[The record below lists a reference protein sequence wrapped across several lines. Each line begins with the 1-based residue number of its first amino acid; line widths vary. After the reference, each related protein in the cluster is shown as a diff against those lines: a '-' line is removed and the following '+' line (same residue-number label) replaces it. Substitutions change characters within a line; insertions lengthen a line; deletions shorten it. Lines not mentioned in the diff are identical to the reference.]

1 MVRLGFII
9 GFIATIGVLLSGLA
23 AYRVHE
29 QELTVNGIAIARAI
43 DVHASL
49 VQDRLTER
57 ELLAR
62 VASGLF
68 RTPSVVKANMLQP
81 LRSSIYAF
89 KTDFVVAGWIAR
101 LKPAE
106 LDAARAQLASAG
118 FPNPAIRSDDD
129 KPLGTGAPDQPI
141 DVLMDVEP
149 RNKETAGLAGRSY
162 DQHPILGPMLAQAM
176 DSGKPVASDPLPLL
190 RSDGPIGLVLAA
202 PVLQEGEAQ
211 PAGFVTFSYELAPL
225 MLANDD
231 LSLFSVVLRDPRN
244 PEVELIANHQ
254 GSVSSRLT
262 AADGPP
268 PSMVRTVT
276 FGGRDWSLGYYAK
289 TNAVKRAEET
299 AVVVAA
305 IGLALTAI
313 ICGLFG
319 YVAYNNLRLSREIQV
334 RIGFERRL
342 TAVIDELNHRVKNI
356 LAVIQSIVTR
366 TLRHGSDIDVARE
379 LLIGRIHAMSNVVSL
394 LSESQW
400 QGVKLKG
407 LFEARAIPHA
417 ERIAVSGPD
426 IAVSARAAQS
436 LSLLF
441 FELASHSDEGLSLV
455 GKHPHIVAHW
465 DVTGEEPDT
474 IFHFRWEEFN
484 TSEAT
489 RRADSDFGLILLD
502 RVAPEALGG
511 VSKRYFTDVSYVY
524 ELTAPMETVVDM
536 TERDRTEQ
544 FAIAPR
550 RAAMTG
556 QPSSLRKQALPYHA
570 MSEVGKG
577 WSDADY
583 HNDWGYGPACAGTTN
598 INRSSASAATQSTPQ
613 SKLEVLRRL
622 RSSQ

>member
-9 GFIATIGVLLSGLA
+9 GFIALIGVLLSGLA
-23 AYRVHE
+23 AYRVHN
-29 QELTVNGIAIARAI
+29 QELTVDGIALARAI

-68 RTPSVVKANMLQP
+68 RAPSVIKANMLQP
-81 LRSSIYAF
+81 LRASIYAF
-89 KTDFVVAGWIAR
+89 KTDFVVASWVAR
-101 LKPAE
+101 LKPNE
-106 LDAARAQLASAG
+106 LDAARAELARAV
-118 FPNPAIRSDDD
+118 FPNATIRDYDDQ
-129 KPLGTGAPDQPI
+129 PLGGRALDGPI

-149 RNKETAGLAGRSY
+149 RNAETMAFAGRSL
-162 DQHPILGPMLAQAM
+162 DQQPVLGPMLARAM
-176 DSGKPVASDPLPLL
+176 AEGKPIASDPLPVL
-190 RSDGPIGLVLAA
+190 RPDGPIGLVLAA
-202 PVLQEGEAQ
+202 PVLPEGGAQ
-211 PAGFVTFSYELAPL
+211 PAGFVTFSYDLASL
-225 MLANDD
+225 MLTNDD
-231 LSLFSVVLRDPRN
+231 LSLFSVVLKDPRDPDS
-244 PEVELIANHQ
+244 ELIANREGVVTMRTASPQ
-254 GSVSSRLT
+254 GP
-262 AADGPP
+262 A
-268 PSMVRTVT
+268 PSMLRTVT

-289 TNAVKRAEET
+289 TNAALRAGRT
-299 AVVVAA
+299 AAVVAA
-305 IGLALTAI
+305 IGLALTTI

-366 TLRHGSDIDVARE
+366 TLRHGADIDVARE

-400 QGVKLKG
+400 QGVKLRG

-426 IAVSARAAQS
+426 ISVSARAAQS

-465 DVTGEEPDT
+465 EVTGEEPDS

-484 TSEAT
+484 TSAAT
-489 RRADSDFGLILLD
+489 RRADSDFGVILLE

-536 TERDRTEQ
+536 TERDRAEQ
-544 FAIAPR
+544 FA
-550 RAAMTG
+550 M
-556 QPSSLRKQALPYHA
+556 PSR
-570 MSEVGKG
+570 EG
-577 WSDADY
+577 
-583 HNDWGYGPACAGTTN
+583 
-598 INRSSASAATQSTPQ
+598 R
-613 SKLEVLRRL
+613 
-622 RSSQ
+622 

>member
-9 GFIATIGVLLSGLA
+9 GFIALIGVLLSGLA

-29 QELTVNGIAIARAI
+29 QEVALDGIALARAI

-68 RTPSVVKANMLQP
+68 RTPAVVKANMLQP
-81 LRSSIYAF
+81 LRASIYAF
-89 KTDFVVAGWIAR
+89 KTDFVVASWIAR
-101 LKPAE
+101 VKPGELAAAEAE
-106 LDAARAQLASAG
+106 LKNAG
-118 FPNPAIRSDDD
+118 FTNPTIRDFDDQPLDIKAID
-129 KPLGTGAPDQPI
+129 KPI
-141 DVLMDVEP
+141 DVLMDLEP
-149 RNKETAGLAGRSY
+149 RSPDTLGFPGRSY
-162 DQHPILGPMLAQAM
+162 NRHSVVGPMLAQAAAG
-176 DSGKPVASDPLPLL
+176 GKPVSSDPIPLL
-190 RSDGPIGLVLAA
+190 HQGGPVGIVLAS
-202 PVLQEGEAQ
+202 PVPQEGGSG

-225 MLANDD
+225 MLVNDD
-231 LSLFSVVLRDPRN
+231 RSLFSVVLKDPRDSN
-244 PEVELIANHQ
+244 DEFVASEQ
-254 GSVSSRLT
+254 GVVTLRPVK
-262 AADGPP
+262 ADGPA

-276 FGGRDWSLGYYAK
+276 FGGRDWSLAYYAK
-289 TNAVKRAEET
+289 TNLTTRAQQT
-299 AVVVAA
+299 AIIVAA
-305 IGLALTAI
+305 IGLALTGI

-366 TLRHGSDIDVARE
+366 TLRHGSDIDTSRE
-379 LLIGRIHAMSNVVSL
+379 LLIGRIHAMSNVVTL

-407 LFEARAIPHA
+407 LFESRAIPHA
-417 ERIAVSGPD
+417 ERIVVNGPD

-455 GKHPHIVAHW
+455 GKHPHIVVNW
-465 DVTGEEPDT
+465 EITGEGPEA

-484 TSEAT
+484 TSAAT
-489 RRADSDFGLILLD
+489 RREDSDFGLILLD

-511 VSKRYFTDVSYVY
+511 TAQRYFTDVSYVY

-544 FAIAPR
+544 ISAPVR
-550 RAAMTG
+550 
-556 QPSSLRKQALPYHA
+556 PLR
-570 MSEVGKG
+570 
-577 WSDADY
+577 
-583 HNDWGYGPACAGTTN
+583 
-598 INRSSASAATQSTPQ
+598 
-613 SKLEVLRRL
+613 
-622 RSSQ
+622 

>member
-1 MVRLGFII
+1 LLLHYARWLAFILFRFVIVPADGGYFFANSSFPSKRVVRLGFII
-9 GFIATIGVLLSGLA
+9 GFIALVGVLLSGLA
-23 AYRVHE
+23 AYRVHD
-29 QELTVNGIAIARAI
+29 QELTVDGIALARAI

-68 RTPSVVKANMLQP
+68 RAPSVVKADMLQP

-89 KTDFVVAGWIAR
+89 KTDFVIASWIAR
-101 LKPAE
+101 LRPDE
-106 LDAARAQLASAG
+106 LEAARRELATAG
-118 FPNPAIRSDDD
+118 FPNPTIRNFDDRPLDTRSLD
-129 KPLGTGAPDQPI
+129 KPVNVA
-141 DVLMDVEP
+141 MDLEP
-149 RNKETAGLAGRSY
+149 RNAETMAFAGRVL
-162 DQHPILGPMLAQAM
+162 DRQPVMGPTLARAM
-176 DSGKPVASDPLPLL
+176 TEGKPVASDPAPLL
-190 RSDGPIGLVLAA
+190 WPDGPIGIVLAA
-202 PVLQEGEAQ
+202 PVLQEGVAA
-211 PAGFVTFSYELAPL
+211 PAGFVSFSYELAPL

-231 LSLFSVVLRDPRN
+231 LSLFSVVLKDPRSPN
-244 PEVELIANHQ
+244 GELIENDQ
-254 GSVSSRLT
+254 GIVTSRT
-262 AADGPP
+262 ASQDGPA
-268 PSMVRTVT
+268 PSVTRTVT
-276 FGGRDWSLGYYAK
+276 FGDRDWSLGYYAK
-289 TNAVKRAEET
+289 INAAARAQQT
-299 AVVVAA
+299 AIIVAA
-305 IGLALTAI
+305 IGLALTGI

-319 YVAYNNLRLSREIQV
+319 YVAYNNLRLSREIEV

-366 TLRHGSDIDVARE
+366 TLRHGSDVDIARE

-465 DVTGEEPDT
+465 DVTGEDSDT
-474 IFHFRWEEFN
+474 TFHFRWEEFN
-484 TSEAT
+484 TSAAT
-489 RRADSDFGLILLD
+489 RREDSDFGVILLD

-524 ELTAPMETVVDM
+524 ELTAPMQTVIDM
-536 TERDRTEQ
+536 TERDRAEQ
-544 FAIAPR
+544 FSAP
-550 RAAMTG
+550 
-556 QPSSLRKQALPYHA
+556 P
-570 MSEVGKG
+570 
-577 WSDADY
+577 
-583 HNDWGYGPACAGTTN
+583 
-598 INRSSASAATQSTPQ
+598 NRPP
-613 SKLEVLRRL
+613 R
-622 RSSQ
+622 

>member
-1 MVRLGFII
+1 VVRLGFII
-9 GFIATIGVLLSGLA
+9 GFIALIGVLLSGLA
-23 AYRVHE
+23 AYRVHD
-29 QELTVNGIAIARAI
+29 QELTVDGIALARAI

-68 RTPSVVKANMLQP
+68 RAPSVIKANMLQP

-89 KTDFVVAGWIAR
+89 KTDFIVASWIAR
-101 LKPAE
+101 LKPNE
-106 LDAARAQLASAG
+106 LDAARKELATAG
-118 FPNPAIRSDDD
+118 FSNPVIRGFDDQPLNTRALD
-129 KPLGTGAPDQPI
+129 KPI

-149 RNKETAGLAGRSY
+149 RDAETMRFLGRSY
-162 DQHPILGPMLAQAM
+162 DRDPVQGPTLAQAM
-176 DSGKPVASDPLPLL
+176 ADGKPVASDPTPLL
-190 RSDGPIGLVLAA
+190 RPDGQIGLVLAT
-202 PVLQEGEAQ
+202 PVLQETDAS

-225 MLANDD
+225 MLANDEM
-231 LSLFSVVLRDPRN
+231 SLFSVVLKDPR
-244 PEVELIANHQ
+244 H
-254 GSVSSRLT
+254 
-262 AADGPP
+262 ADGELVADDRGIVTSRTVALEAPT
-268 PSMVRTVT
+268 PSSTRTVT
-276 FGGRDWSLGYYAK
+276 FGGRDWGLAYYAK
-289 TNAVKRAEET
+289 TNSLMRAQQT
-299 AVVVAA
+299 AAIVAA
-305 IGLALTAI
+305 IGLALTGI
-313 ICGLFG
+313 VCGLFG

-366 TLRHGSDIDVARE
+366 TLRHGSDIDVARD

-426 IAVSARAAQS
+426 VAVSARAAQS

-465 DVTGEEPDT
+465 EVTGEEPDT
-474 IFHFRWEEFN
+474 TFHFRWEEFN
-484 TSEAT
+484 TSAAT
-489 RRADSDFGLILLD
+489 RREDSDFGVILLD

-511 VSKRYFTDVSYVY
+511 VSQRYFTEASYVY
-524 ELTAPMETVVDM
+524 ELTAPMQTVVDL

-544 FAIAPR
+544 LSAPPR
-550 RAAMTG
+550 PGR
-556 QPSSLRKQALPYHA
+556 
-570 MSEVGKG
+570 
-577 WSDADY
+577 
-583 HNDWGYGPACAGTTN
+583 
-598 INRSSASAATQSTPQ
+598 
-613 SKLEVLRRL
+613 
-622 RSSQ
+622 

>member
-1 MVRLGFII
+1 VVRLGLIT
-9 GFIATIGVLLSGLA
+9 GFIALIGVLLSGLA
-23 AYRVHE
+23 AYRVHD
-29 QELTVNGIAIARAI
+29 QELTVDRIALARAI

-68 RTPSVVKANMLQP
+68 RSPSVIKPNMLQP

-101 LKPAE
+101 LRPEE
-106 LDAARAQLASAG
+106 LSAAHDELSQAG
-118 FPNPAIRSDDD
+118 FPNPAIRGFDDR
-129 KPLGTGAPDQPI
+129 PLDAASLDRPV

-149 RNKETAGLAGRSY
+149 RNEQTMSFPGQCL
-162 DQHPILGPMLAQAM
+162 DEHPILGPMLAQALADM
-176 DSGKPVASDPLPLL
+176 RPVASNPFPLL
-190 RSDGPIGLVLAA
+190 RADGPIGLVLAA
-202 PVLQEGEAQ
+202 PVLQDGEPE

-231 LSLFSVVLRDPRN
+231 LSLFSVALKDPHEEN
-244 PEVELIANHQ
+244 GELIANER
-254 GSVSSRLT
+254 GVVISRAT
-262 AADGPP
+262 SPQDPAPR
-268 PSMVRTVT
+268 VTRTIS
-276 FGGRDWSLGYYAK
+276 FGGRDWSLDYYAK
-289 TNAVKRAEET
+289 TNAASRARHT
-299 AVVVAA
+299 AAIVAA

-313 ICGLFG
+313 VCGLFG
-319 YVAYNNLRLSREIQV
+319 YVAYNNLRLSREIHV

-400 QGVKLKG
+400 QGVPLRG
-407 LFEARAIPHA
+407 LFEARTIPHA
-417 ERIAVSGPD
+417 DRIAISGPE
-426 IAVSARAAQS
+426 IVVSARAAQS

-465 DVTGEEPDT
+465 EVTGEEPGT
-474 IFHFRWEEFN
+474 AFHFRWEEFN
-484 TSEAT
+484 TSAAT
-489 RRADSDFGLILLD
+489 RRADSDFGVILLD

-511 VSKRYFTDVSYVY
+511 TSRRYFTDVSYVY
-524 ELTAPMETVVDM
+524 ELTAPMDTVVDM
-536 TERDRTEQ
+536 SERDRTEQ
-544 FAIAPR
+544 FSAP
-550 RAAMTG
+550 
-556 QPSSLRKQALPYHA
+556 PK
-570 MSEVGKG
+570 
-577 WSDADY
+577 
-583 HNDWGYGPACAGTTN
+583 PAG
-598 INRSSASAATQSTPQ
+598 
-613 SKLEVLRRL
+613 
-622 RSSQ
+622 

>member
-9 GFIATIGVLLSGLA
+9 GFIALIGVLLSGLA
-23 AYRVHE
+23 AYRVHD
-29 QELTVNGIAIARAI
+29 QELTVDGIALARAI

-68 RTPSVVKANMLQP
+68 RAPAVMKANMLQP

-89 KTDFVVAGWIAR
+89 KTDFVVANWIAR
-101 LKPAE
+101 LKPDE
-106 LDAARAQLASAG
+106 LDAARKELASAG
-118 FPNPAIRSDDD
+118 FSNPVIRNFDD
-129 KPLGTGAPDQPI
+129 KPLDTRSLDQPI

-149 RNKETAGLAGRSY
+149 RNAETIRFPGRSY
-162 DQHPILGPMLAQAM
+162 DQEPILGPMLTRAM
-176 DSGKPVASDPLPLL
+176 KEAKPAASDPLPLL
-190 RSDGPIGLVLAA
+190 RRDGPIGLVLAA
-202 PVLQEGEAQ
+202 PVLQEGDAS

-225 MLANDD
+225 LLANDEM
-231 LSLFSVVLRDPRN
+231 SLFSVVLKDPRS
-244 PEVELIANHQ
+244 PDGELVANDQ
-254 GSVSSRLT
+254 GVVTSRTTPQASAPSST
-262 AADGPP
+262 
-268 PSMVRTVT
+268 RTVS

-289 TNAVKRAEET
+289 TNAVVRAEQT
-299 AVVVAA
+299 AA
-305 IGLALTAI
+305 IVAGIGFTLTVI
-313 ICGLFG
+313 VCGLFG

-366 TLRHGSDIDVARE
+366 TMRHGSDIDVARE

-455 GKHPHIVAHW
+455 GKHPHIVVHW
-465 DVTGEEPDT
+465 EVTGEESDIT
-474 IFHFRWEEFN
+474 FHFRWEEFN
-484 TSEAT
+484 TSAAT
-489 RRADSDFGLILLD
+489 RREDSDFGVILLD

-511 VSKRYFTDVSYVY
+511 VSKRYFTDASYVY
-524 ELTAPMETVVDM
+524 ELTAPMETVVDL

-544 FAIAPR
+544 LSAP
-550 RAAMTG
+550 
-556 QPSSLRKQALPYHA
+556 
-570 MSEVGKG
+570 V
-577 WSDADY
+577 
-583 HNDWGYGPACAGTTN
+583 
-598 INRSSASAATQSTPQ
+598 
-613 SKLEVLRRL
+613 KLGR
-622 RSSQ
+622 

>member
-1 MVRLGFII
+1 VVRLGFII
-9 GFIATIGVLLSGLA
+9 GFIALVGVLLSGLA
-23 AYRVHE
+23 AYRVHD
-29 QELTVNGIAIARAI
+29 QELTLDGIALARAI

-68 RTPSVVKANMLQP
+68 RAPSVIKANMLQP

-89 KTDFVVAGWIAR
+89 KTDFVVAGWVAR
-101 LKPAE
+101 LKPNE
-106 LDAARAQLASAG
+106 LDAARAELASAG
-118 FPNPAIRSDDD
+118 FSNPTIRSFDN
-129 KPLGTGAPDQPI
+129 KPLDTRSLDRPL

-149 RNKETAGLAGRSY
+149 RNADTMAYPGRSL
-162 DQHPILGPMLAQAM
+162 DQEPILGPMLARAM
-176 DSGKPVASDPLPLL
+176 TDGKPVASDPVPLL
-190 RSDGPIGLVLAA
+190 RPDGPIGLVLAA
-202 PVLQEGEAQ
+202 PVLQEGDAS

-231 LSLFSVVLRDPRN
+231 HSLFSAVLKDPRN
-244 PEVELIANHQ
+244 PNGELIANDQ
-254 GSVSSRLT
+254 GIVTSRT
-262 AADGPP
+262 ASQEGPA
-268 PSMVRTVT
+268 PSIVRTVT

-289 TNAVKRAEET
+289 TNAVKRAQQT
-299 AVVVAA
+299 AAVVAA
-305 IGLALTAI
+305 IGLALTGI
-313 ICGLFG
+313 VCGLFG

-407 LFEARAIPHA
+407 LFETRAIPHA

-465 DVTGEEPDT
+465 EVTGEDSDLT
-474 IFHFRWEEFN
+474 FRFRWEEFN
-484 TSEAT
+484 TSAAT
-489 RRADSDFGLILLD
+489 RREDSDFGVILLD

-511 VSKRYFTDVSYVY
+511 ISKRYFTDVSYVY

-536 TERDRTEQ
+536 SERDRTEQ
-544 FAIAPR
+544 F
-550 RAAMTG
+550 
-556 QPSSLRKQALPYHA
+556 
-570 MSEVGKG
+570 
-577 WSDADY
+577 
-583 HNDWGYGPACAGTTN
+583 
-598 INRSSASAATQSTPQ
+598 SASPKAA
-613 SKLEVLRRL
+613 R
-622 RSSQ
+622 

>member
-1 MVRLGFII
+1 MVRLGFTI
-9 GFIATIGVLLSGLA
+9 GVIALIGVLLSGLA

-29 QELTVNGIAIARAI
+29 QELTLDGIALARAI

-62 VASGLF
+62 VSSGLF
-68 RTPSVVKANMLQP
+68 RAPSVVKANMLEP

-89 KTDFVVAGWIAR
+89 KTDFVIASWIAR

-106 LDAARAQLASAG
+106 LDAAQRELQAAG
-118 FPNPAIRSDDD
+118 FPNPTIRTFDD
-129 KPLGTGAPDQPI
+129 KPIDIHAVVQPV
-141 DVLMDVEP
+141 DVLMDLEP
-149 RNKETAGLAGRSY
+149 RNDTTRAFAGRVQ
-162 DQHPILGPMLAQAM
+162 DGNPVIGPMLARAM
-176 DSGKPVASDPLPLL
+176 AESKPISSDPFPLQGPN
-190 RSDGPIGLVLAA
+190 GPIGLALAA
-202 PVLQEGEAQ
+202 PVTPEGAAS

-225 MLANDD
+225 MLTNDD
-231 LSLFSVVLRDPRN
+231 LSLFSVVLKDPRRPN
-244 PEVELIANHQ
+244 GELIANDR
-254 GSVSSRLT
+254 GVVSART
-262 AADGPP
+262 AAAGGPT
-268 PSMVRTVT
+268 PSATRTVT
-276 FGGRDWSLGYYAK
+276 FGNRDWSLAYYAK
-289 TNAVKRAEET
+289 TNAARRAEQT
-299 AVVVAA
+299 AAIVGA
-305 IGLALTAI
+305 IGLALTGI
-313 ICGLFG
+313 VCGLFG
-319 YVAYNNLRLSREIQV
+319 YVVYNNVRLQREIQV

-366 TLRHGSDIDVARE
+366 TLRHGADIDVARE
-379 LLIGRIHAMSNVVSL
+379 LLIGRIHAMANVVSL

-417 ERIAVSGPD
+417 DRIAVSGPD

-455 GKHPHIVAHW
+455 GKHPNIVAKW
-465 DVTGEEPDT
+465 EVTGEEPNRT
-474 IFHFRWEEFN
+474 FTFRWEEFN
-484 TSEAT
+484 TSQAT

-511 VSKRYFTDVSYVY
+511 TAKRYFTEVSYVY

-544 FAIAPR
+544 ISAP
-550 RAAMTG
+550 
-556 QPSSLRKQALPYHA
+556 LR
-570 MSEVGKG
+570 
-577 WSDADY
+577 
-583 HNDWGYGPACAGTTN
+583 
-598 INRSSASAATQSTPQ
+598 
-613 SKLEVLRRL
+613 
-622 RSSQ
+622 

>member
-1 MVRLGFII
+1 VVRLGFII
-9 GFIATIGVLLSGLA
+9 GFIALIGVLLSGLA
-23 AYRVHE
+23 AYRVHD
-29 QELTVNGIAIARAI
+29 QELTVDGIALARAI
-43 DVHASL
+43 DIHASL

-62 VASGLF
+62 VAAGLF
-68 RTPSVVKANMLQP
+68 RAPSVIKANMLQP

-89 KTDFVVAGWIAR
+89 KTDFVVASWIAR
-101 LKPAE
+101 LKPNE
-106 LDAARAQLASAG
+106 LEAARKELAGAG
-118 FPNPAIRSDDD
+118 FPNPTIRNFDDQPLDTQSLD
-129 KPLGTGAPDQPI
+129 KPI
-141 DVLMDVEP
+141 DLLMDVEP
-149 RNKETAGLAGRSY
+149 RNPETMAFPGRSV
-162 DQHPILGPMLAQAM
+162 DQHPIMGPMLAQAM
-176 DSGKPVASDPLPLL
+176 AAGKPVASDPLPLL
-190 RSDGPIGLVLAA
+190 RENGPVGVVLAA
-202 PVLQEGEAQ
+202 PVQQEGEAQ

-231 LSLFSVVLRDPRN
+231 FSLFSVVLKDPRSPGN
-244 PEVELIANHQ
+244 ELSADHHGIVTSKATSPE
-254 GSVSSRLT
+254 
-262 AADGPP
+262 GPP
-268 PSMVRTVT
+268 PSMMRTVT
-276 FGGRDWSLGYYAK
+276 FGGRDWTLGYYAK
-289 TNAVKRAEET
+289 TNAAVRAEQT
-299 AVVVAA
+299 AAFVAA
-305 IGLALTAI
+305 IGLALTGI
-313 ICGLFG
+313 VCGLFG

-366 TLRHGSDIDVARE
+366 TLRHGADIDVARE

-465 DVTGEEPDT
+465 DVTGEDSDLT
-474 IFHFRWEEFN
+474 FHFRWEEFN
-484 TSEAT
+484 TSAAT
-489 RRADSDFGLILLD
+489 RREDSDFGVILLD

-536 TERDRTEQ
+536 SERDRTEQ
-544 FAIAPR
+544 F
-550 RAAMTG
+550 
-556 QPSSLRKQALPYHA
+556 
-570 MSEVGKG
+570 
-577 WSDADY
+577 
-583 HNDWGYGPACAGTTN
+583 
-598 INRSSASAATQSTPQ
+598 SARP
-613 SKLEVLRRL
+613 
-622 RSSQ
+622 

>member
-1 MVRLGFII
+1 MVRLGLIT
-9 GFIATIGVLLSGLA
+9 GFIALIGVLLSGLA
-23 AYRVHE
+23 AYRIYG
-29 QELTVNGIAIARAI
+29 QEVAVDGIALARAI

-68 RTPSVVKANMLQP
+68 RSPSVIKANMLQP

-89 KTDFVVAGWIAR
+89 KTDFVVASWVAR
-101 LKPAE
+101 LKPEEISAAHTE
-106 LDAARAQLASAG
+106 LANAG
-118 FPNPAIRSDDD
+118 FPNATIRGNGGV
-129 KPLGTGAPDQPI
+129 PLQASNLSRPV
-141 DVLMDVEP
+141 DVVMDVEP
-149 RNKETAGLAGRSY
+149 RNAETMGFPGRSL
-162 DQHPILGPMLAQAM
+162 DRDPILGPMLDRAM
-176 DSGKPVASDPLPLL
+176 SDLRPVASDPLPLL
-190 RSDGPIGLVLAA
+190 RKDGPIGLVLAA
-202 PVLQEGEAQ
+202 PVLQDNGTQ

-225 MLANDD
+225 MLTNDD
-231 LSLFSVVLRDPRN
+231 LSLFSVALKDPRSDN
-244 PEVELIANHQ
+244 SELMATERGNVISRSLDSQ
-254 GSVSSRLT
+254 GRPVVRKVS
-262 AADGPP
+262 
-268 PSMVRTVT
+268 
-276 FGGRDWSLGYYAK
+276 FGGRDWTLTYYAK
-289 TNAVKRAEET
+289 TATMNRAMQT
-299 AVVVAA
+299 AAIVAA

-313 ICGLFG
+313 VCGLFG

-366 TLRHGSDIDVARE
+366 TLRHGSDIDTARE

-400 QGVKLKG
+400 QGVDLKG

-417 ERIAVSGPD
+417 DRIAISGPE
-426 IAVSARAAQS
+426 IVVSARAAQS

-465 DVTGEEPDT
+465 EITGSDPDAM
-474 IFHFRWEEFN
+474 FHFRWEEFN

-489 RRADSDFGLILLD
+489 RRPDSDFGLILLD

-511 VSKRYFTDVSYVY
+511 TSKRYFTDVSYVY

-536 TERDRTEQ
+536 SERDRTEK
-544 FAIAPR
+544 FSAPLKPR
-550 RAAMTG
+550 
-556 QPSSLRKQALPYHA
+556 
-570 MSEVGKG
+570 
-577 WSDADY
+577 
-583 HNDWGYGPACAGTTN
+583 
-598 INRSSASAATQSTPQ
+598 
-613 SKLEVLRRL
+613 
-622 RSSQ
+622 

>member
-1 MVRLGFII
+1 VVRLGLII
-9 GFIATIGVLLSGLA
+9 GLIALIGVLLSGLA
-23 AYRVHE
+23 GYRVHE
-29 QELTVNGIAIARAI
+29 QELTIDGIALARAI

-68 RTPSVVKANMLQP
+68 RAPSLVKANMLQP

-89 KTDFVVAGWIAR
+89 KTDFLVASWIAR
-101 LKPAE
+101 LKPGE
-106 LDAARAQLASAG
+106 LDEAARELASAG
-118 FPNPAIRSDDD
+118 FSNPKIRNFDGKPIDPRSLD
-129 KPLGTGAPDQPI
+129 KPI

-149 RNKETAGLAGRSY
+149 RNAENMALAGRALEQS
-162 DQHPILGPMLAQAM
+162 PWIGPMLDQAM
-176 DSGKPVASDPLPLL
+176 AEGKPVASDPVNLVRPN
-190 RSDGPIGLVLAA
+190 GPVGIVLAA
-202 PVLQEGEAQ
+202 PVIQDGTTS
-211 PAGFVTFSYELAPL
+211 PAGFVAFSYELASL
-225 MLANDD
+225 MLTNDD
-231 LSLFSVVLRDPRN
+231 QSLFSVVLKDPRSADG
-244 PEVELIANHQ
+244 ELIANDQ
-254 GSVSSRLT
+254 GVVTSRL
-262 AADGPP
+262 AAPDGPA
-268 PSMVRTVT
+268 PSATRIVS
-276 FGGRDWSLGYYAK
+276 FGNRDWSLAYYAK
-289 TNAVKRAEET
+289 INATKRALQT
-299 AVVVAA
+299 AAIVGA
-305 IGLALTAI
+305 IGLALTVM

-455 GKHPHIVAHW
+455 GKHPHVVAKW
-465 DVTGEEPDT
+465 EVTGEESGT

-489 RRADSDFGLILLD
+489 RRPDSDFGLILLD

-511 VSKRYFTDVSYVY
+511 ASKRYFTDVSYVY

-536 TERDRTEQ
+536 TERDRTERISAPVRQ
-544 FAIAPR
+544 AI
-550 RAAMTG
+550 
-556 QPSSLRKQALPYHA
+556 
-570 MSEVGKG
+570 
-577 WSDADY
+577 
-583 HNDWGYGPACAGTTN
+583 
-598 INRSSASAATQSTPQ
+598 
-613 SKLEVLRRL
+613 
-622 RSSQ
+622 

>member
-1 MVRLGFII
+1 MVRLSFII
-9 GFIATIGVLLSGLA
+9 GFLALTGLLLSGLA
-23 AYRVHE
+23 AYRVHD
-29 QELTVNGIAIARAI
+29 QELTVDGIALARAV

-68 RTPSVVKANMLQP
+68 RAPSVIKANMLQP
-81 LRSSIYAF
+81 LRSSIYTF
-89 KTDFVVAGWIAR
+89 KTDFVVASWVAR
-101 LKPAE
+101 LRPDE
-106 LDAARAQLASAG
+106 LEAARAELVGAG
-118 FPNPAIRSDDD
+118 FSNPTIRSYDDR
-129 KPLGTGAPDQPI
+129 PLDRRSLDQPV
-141 DVLMDVEP
+141 DLLMDVEP
-149 RNKETAGLAGRSY
+149 RNVDTMDFPGRVL
-162 DQHPILGPMLAQAM
+162 DQQPILGPMLARAM
-176 DSGKPVASDPLPLL
+176 AEGKPVASDPIPLL
-190 RSDGPIGLVLAA
+190 RPQGPVGLVLAA
-202 PVLQEGEAQ
+202 PVLQEGQSQ
-211 PAGFVTFSYELAPL
+211 PAGFVTFSYEVASLL
-225 MLANDD
+225 LTNDD
-231 LSLFSVVLRDPRN
+231 LSLFSVVLKDPRDAAT
-244 PEVELIANHQ
+244 ELIADHQ
-254 GSVSSRLT
+254 GMVTSRTVSPEAASPSVI
-262 AADGPP
+262 
-268 PSMVRTVT
+268 RTVT

-289 TNAVKRAEET
+289 TNVMKRAEET
-299 AVVVAA
+299 AAIVAA
-305 IGLALTAI
+305 IGLALTGI

-366 TLRHGSDIDVARE
+366 TLRHGSDIDVSRE

-400 QGVKLKG
+400 QGVQLKG

-455 GKHPHIVAHW
+455 GKHPHVVVQW
-465 DVTGEEPDT
+465 EVTGEGSDAV
-474 IFHFRWEEFN
+474 FHFRWEEFN

-489 RRADSDFGLILLD
+489 RRPDSDFGLILLD

-511 VSKRYFTDVSYVY
+511 LSKRYFTDVSYVY
-524 ELTAPMETVVDM
+524 ELTAPMQTVIDM

-544 FAIAPR
+544 ISAPAR
-550 RAAMTG
+550 
-556 QPSSLRKQALPYHA
+556 
-570 MSEVGKG
+570 
-577 WSDADY
+577 
-583 HNDWGYGPACAGTTN
+583 PA
-598 INRSSASAATQSTPQ
+598 R
-613 SKLEVLRRL
+613 
-622 RSSQ
+622 

>member
-1 MVRLGFII
+1 VVRLGFII
-9 GFIATIGVLLSGLA
+9 GFIALIGVLLSGLA
-23 AYRVHE
+23 AYRVHD
-29 QELTVNGIAIARAI
+29 QELQIDGIALARAI

-68 RTPSVVKANMLQP
+68 RTPSVVKASMLEP
-81 LRSSIYAF
+81 LRASIYAF
-89 KTDFVVAGWIAR
+89 KTDFVVAGWVAR
-101 LKPAE
+101 LKPTE
-106 LDAARAQLASAG
+106 LEIARGELVSAG
-118 FPNPAIRSDDD
+118 FSNPTIRNYDDQ
-129 KPLGTGAPDQPI
+129 PLDSASISKPI

-149 RNKETAGLAGRSY
+149 RNAETRAFPGRAL
-162 DQHPILGPMLAQAM
+162 DQQPVIGPMLTQAM
-176 DSGKPVASDPLPLL
+176 AAGKPVASDPTTLL
-190 RSDGPIGLVLAA
+190 RPNGPIGLVLAA
-202 PVLQEGEAQ
+202 PVVPPGAPA

-225 MLANDD
+225 MLTNDD
-231 LSLFSVVLRDPRN
+231 LSLFSVVLKDPRG
-244 PEVELIANHQ
+244 EDRELLASDQ
-254 GSVSSRLT
+254 GIVTSRNV
-262 AADGPP
+262 APDGPP
-268 PSMVRTVT
+268 PSATRTVS
-276 FGGRDWSLGYYAK
+276 FGNRDWSLGYYAK
-289 TNAVKRAEET
+289 TNAIKRAEQT
-299 AVVVAA
+299 AAIVAA
-305 IGLALTAI
+305 IGLSLTGI
-313 ICGLFG
+313 VCGLFG

-426 IAVSARAAQS
+426 VAVSARAAQS

-455 GKHPHIVAHW
+455 GKHPHITVKW
-465 DVTGEEPDT
+465 EVTGEAPDT

-489 RRADSDFGLILLD
+489 RRPDSDFGVILLD

-511 VSKRYFTDVSYVY
+511 TSKRYFTDASYVY
-524 ELTAPMETVVDM
+524 ELTAPMDTVVDM
-536 TERDRTEQ
+536 NERDRTEQ
-544 FAIAPR
+544 F
-550 RAAMTG
+550 
-556 QPSSLRKQALPYHA
+556 SLPVR
-570 MSEVGKG
+570 
-577 WSDADY
+577 
-583 HNDWGYGPACAGTTN
+583 PA
-598 INRSSASAATQSTPQ
+598 R
-613 SKLEVLRRL
+613 
-622 RSSQ
+622 

>member
-1 MVRLGFII
+1 VVRLGFII
-9 GFIATIGVLLSGLA
+9 GFIALIGVLLSGLA
-23 AYRVHE
+23 AYRVHD
-29 QELTVNGIAIARAI
+29 QELTVDGIALARAI

-68 RTPSVVKANMLQP
+68 RAPSVVKANMLQP

-89 KTDFVVAGWIAR
+89 KTDFIVASWIAR
-101 LKPAE
+101 LKPNE
-106 LDAARAQLASAG
+106 LDAARKELATAG
-118 FPNPAIRSDDD
+118 FSNPVIRGFDDQ
-129 KPLGTGAPDQPI
+129 PLNTRSLDRPI

-149 RNKETAGLAGRSY
+149 RDAETMRSAGRSY
-162 DQHPILGPMLAQAM
+162 DQDPVLGPTLAQAM
-176 DSGKPVASDPLPLL
+176 ADEKPVASDPAPLL
-190 RSDGPIGLVLAA
+190 RPDGQIGLVLAT
-202 PVLQEGEAQ
+202 PVLQETDAS

-225 MLANDD
+225 MLANDEM
-231 LSLFSVVLRDPRN
+231 SLFSVVLKDPR
-244 PEVELIANHQ
+244 H
-254 GSVSSRLT
+254 
-262 AADGPP
+262 ADGELVSDDRGIVTSRTVTPEEP
-268 PSMVRTVT
+268 APSSIRTVT
-276 FGGRDWSLGYYAK
+276 FGGRDWGLAYYAK
-289 TNAVKRAEET
+289 TNSLKRAQQT
-299 AVVVAA
+299 AAIVAA
-305 IGLALTAI
+305 IGLALTGI
-313 ICGLFG
+313 VCGLFG

-366 TLRHGSDIDVARE
+366 TLRHGSDIDVARD

-426 IAVSARAAQS
+426 VAVSARAAQS

-465 DVTGEEPDT
+465 EVTGEEPDST
-474 IFHFRWEEFN
+474 FHFRWEEFN
-484 TSEAT
+484 TSAAT
-489 RRADSDFGLILLD
+489 RREDSDFGLILLD

-511 VSKRYFTDVSYVY
+511 VSKRYFTEVSYVY
-524 ELTAPMETVVDM
+524 ELTAPMQTVVDL

-544 FAIAPR
+544 LSAPPR
-550 RAAMTG
+550 PGR
-556 QPSSLRKQALPYHA
+556 
-570 MSEVGKG
+570 
-577 WSDADY
+577 
-583 HNDWGYGPACAGTTN
+583 
-598 INRSSASAATQSTPQ
+598 
-613 SKLEVLRRL
+613 
-622 RSSQ
+622 